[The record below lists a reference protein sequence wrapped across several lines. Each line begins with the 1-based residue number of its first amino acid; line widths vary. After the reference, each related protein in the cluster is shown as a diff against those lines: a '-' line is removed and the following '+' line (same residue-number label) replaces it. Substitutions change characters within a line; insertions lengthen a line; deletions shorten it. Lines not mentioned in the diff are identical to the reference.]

1 MGISRHDIDL
11 VLPKHAL
18 APEKLRQAMSLKSRD
33 KAMTHQ
39 CQGVISRCRQ
49 VAASPSQ

>member
-18 APEKLRQAMSLKSRD
+18 APEKLRPAMSVKSRD
-33 KAMTHQ
+33 KVMTHQ
-39 CQGVISRCRQ
+39 CQGVHIFRDSLQYC
-49 VAASPSQ
+49 S